1 MLKNLRIGTHHVK
14 FNAKIQ
20 SVWRTTVHYNNHKVI
35 TLEITCMQAVIL
47 GWIGRLYYKKTVSCM
62 ITVQAS
68 VRTLTARLR
77 LTEEMTTRAAATK
90 IQSLWRTLMHFN
102 YYLMVL
108 VDIILL
114 QSYAR
119 KVIQKKRRLVAYI
132 QGISASKIQS
142 MWRMRFKANDFKAVH
157 SIIHKVQAVMH
168 TKLKMQ
174 QYSRTLASV
183 ITMQSSIRGYQ
194 ARKSNLSL

>member
-119 KVIQKKRRLVAYI
+119 KVIQKKRRLIALIEAYNRY
-132 QGISASKIQS
+132 G
-142 MWRMRFKANDFKAVH
+142 FGNLF
-157 SIIHKVQAVMH
+157 
-168 TKLKMQ
+168 
-174 QYSRTLASV
+174 YSS
-183 ITMQSSIRGYQ
+183 Q
-194 ARKSNLSL
+194 